1 MNAFAA
7 GPRLAGCAARG
18 YDDEVFSM
26 TNAES
31 PRPTSEPLRALL
43 VEDSTGTLQQYVLRA
58 YFR

>member
-1 MNAFAA
+1 
-7 GPRLAGCAARG
+7 
-18 YDDEVFSM
+18 M

-31 PRPTSEPLRALL
+31 PRPTSEPLHALL